1 MGAQLLVSLSINCW
15 LSLVEDR
22 GAQPPMYDNARV
34 LIQLSM
40 MSSANIETQKQE
52 IEGNAWKDGRLF
64 MALVHYNY
72 NFRLHLKHEDA

>member
-1 MGAQLLVSLSINCW
+1 
-15 LSLVEDR
+15 
-22 GAQPPMYDNARV
+22 MYDNERV